1 MSLPGGAGHLDLAHC
16 GALAGCVGS
25 KLHSQ
30 SIASDENLPCI
41 SGDVL
46 VYVHKYRYIVY
57 ICVLL
62 ILCSLETARPFF
74 LLCNWDVLAVCV
86 SDAFGITTLLE
97 INALLR
103 C

>member
-1 MSLPGGAGHLDLAHC
+1 MSLPCGAGHLDLAHC

-46 VYVHKYRYIVY
+46 KYVHKYRCIIFKKRERERVTCQKVY
-57 ICVLL
+57 K
-62 ILCSLETARPFF
+62 RPIQAWH
-74 LLCNWDVLAVCV
+74 L
-86 SDAFGITTLLE
+86 
-97 INALLR
+97 
-103 C
+103 

>member
-1 MSLPGGAGHLDLAHC
+1 MVALEKRLEIRSLRGNI
-16 GALAGCVGS
+16 
-25 KLHSQ
+25 KL
-30 SIASDENLPCI
+30 
-41 SGDVL
+41 
-46 VYVHKYRYIVY
+46 
-57 ICVLL
+57 CVLL